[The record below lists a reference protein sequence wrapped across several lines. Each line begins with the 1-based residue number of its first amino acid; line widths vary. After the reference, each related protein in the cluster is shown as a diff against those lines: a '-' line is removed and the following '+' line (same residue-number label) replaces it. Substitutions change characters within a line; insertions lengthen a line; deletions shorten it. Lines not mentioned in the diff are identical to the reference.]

1 MITKEIQVNGT
12 VFRLTLTDPII
23 SQVKNLKSLYN
34 TAYEDPESFEQLS
47 TEISSVIQEISTAIE
62 PKADDTHLDSLIQE
76 IIKTVDDKTAE
87 IKKISSEKIG
97 EKQPENLDI
106 KNKFFIF
113 YN

>member
-1 MITKEIQVNGT
+1 MITKEIQVNGIT
-12 VFRLTLTDPII
+12 FRLTLTDPII

-62 PKADDTHLDSLIQE
+62 PKVDDMHLDSLIQE

-87 IKKISSEKIG
+87 IKKISNEKTE
-97 EKQPENLDI
+97 EKTTR
-106 KNKFFIF
+106 KSRRKK
-113 YN
+113 

>member
-23 SQVKNLKSLYN
+23 GQVKNLKSLYN

-47 TEISSVIQEISTAIE
+47 TEISSAIQEISTAVE
-62 PKADDTHLDSLIQE
+62 PKADDTHLDGLIQE

-87 IKKISSEKIG
+87 IKKISNEKIG
-97 EKQPENLDI
+97 K
-106 KNKFFIF
+106 KTYKKTKRKK
-113 YN
+113 

>member
-1 MITKEIQVNGT
+1 VNGT

-23 SQVKNLKSLYN
+23 GQVKNLKSLYN

-47 TEISSVIQEISTAIE
+47 TEISNVIQEISTAIE

-87 IKKISSEKIG
+87 IKNISREKNREKNNQKI
-97 EKQPENLDI
+97 
-106 KNKFFIF
+106 
-113 YN
+113 

>member
-23 SQVKNLKSLYN
+23 GQVKNLKSLYN

-47 TEISSVIQEISTAIE
+47 TEISNVIQEISTAIE
-62 PKADDTHLDSLIQE
+62 PKADDTDLDSLIQE

-87 IKKISSEKIG
+87 IKNTSSEKIRG
-97 EKQPENLDI
+97 KTTR
-106 KNKFFIF
+106 KSKHKK
-113 YN
+113 

>member
-34 TAYEDPESFEQLS
+34 TAYEDPESFEQIS

-62 PKADDTHLDSLIQE
+62 PKPDDTYLDSLIQE

-87 IKKISSEKIG
+87 IKNISSEKIG
-97 EKQPENLDI
+97 GKTTR
-106 KNKFFIF
+106 KSRRKK
-113 YN
+113 

>member
-87 IKKISSEKIG
+87 IKKTSSEKIMG
-97 EKQPENLDI
+97 KTTR
-106 KNKFFIF
+106 KSRHKK
-113 YN
+113 

>member
-1 MITKEIQVNGT
+1 MIIKEIQVNGT

-62 PKADDTHLDSLIQE
+62 PKADDTYLDSLIQE

-87 IKKISSEKIG
+87 IKKITNEKIE
-97 EKQPENLDI
+97 EKTTKKPRR
-106 KNKFFIF
+106 KK
-113 YN
+113 

>member
-47 TEISSVIQEISTAIE
+47 TEISNVIQEISTAIE

-87 IKKISSEKIG
+87 IKNTSSEKIRG
-97 EKQPENLDI
+97 KSTR
-106 KNKFFIF
+106 KSRHKK
-113 YN
+113 

>member
-47 TEISSVIQEISTAIE
+47 TEISNVIQEISTAIE

-87 IKKISSEKIG
+87 IKKISNEKID
-97 EKQPENLDI
+97 KKTTKKPRR
-106 KNKFFIF
+106 KK
-113 YN
+113 

>member
-47 TEISSVIQEISTAIE
+47 TEISNVIQEISTAIE

-87 IKKISSEKIG
+87 IKNTSSEKIG
-97 EKQPENLDI
+97 RKTTS
-106 KNKFFIF
+106 KSRHKK
-113 YN
+113 

>member
-87 IKKISSEKIG
+87 IKNISSEKIRG
-97 EKQPENLDI
+97 KTTR
-106 KNKFFIF
+106 KSRRKK
-113 YN
+113 

>member
-23 SQVKNLKSLYN
+23 NQVKNLKSLYN

-62 PKADDTHLDSLIQE
+62 PNPDDTHLDSLIQE

-87 IKKISSEKIG
+87 IKNISSEKK
-97 EKQPENLDI
+97 EK
-106 KNKFFIF
+106 KTTRK
-113 YN
+113 YRHKK

>member
-1 MITKEIQVNGT
+1 MITKEIEVNGIS
-12 VFRLTLTDPII
+12 FRLTLTDPII
-23 SQVKNLKSLYN
+23 GQVKNLKSLYN

-97 EKQPENLDI
+97 K
-106 KNKFFIF
+106 KTTRKSRRKK
-113 YN
+113 

>member
-1 MITKEIQVNGT
+1 MITKEIQVNGI

-47 TEISSVIQEISTAIE
+47 TEISSAIQEISTAIE
-62 PKADDTHLDSLIQE
+62 PKADDTHLDNLIQE

-87 IKKISSEKIG
+87 IKKISNEKIA
-97 EKQPENLDI
+97 EKTT
-106 KNKFFIF
+106 KKSRRKK
-113 YN
+113 

>member
-23 SQVKNLKSLYN
+23 NQVKNLKSLYN
-34 TAYEDPESFEQLS
+34 TAYEDSESFEQLG

-87 IKKISSEKIG
+87 MKKITNEKIG
-97 EKQPENLDI
+97 K
-106 KNKFFIF
+106 KTTKKSRRKK
-113 YN
+113 

>member
-87 IKKISSEKIG
+87 IKNISSEKIG
-97 EKQPENLDI
+97 EKTTR
-106 KNKFFIF
+106 KSRHKK
-113 YN
+113 

>member
-47 TEISSVIQEISTAIE
+47 TEISNVIQEISTAIE

-87 IKKISSEKIG
+87 IKNTSSEKLRG
-97 EKQPENLDI
+97 KTTR
-106 KNKFFIF
+106 KSRHKK
-113 YN
+113 